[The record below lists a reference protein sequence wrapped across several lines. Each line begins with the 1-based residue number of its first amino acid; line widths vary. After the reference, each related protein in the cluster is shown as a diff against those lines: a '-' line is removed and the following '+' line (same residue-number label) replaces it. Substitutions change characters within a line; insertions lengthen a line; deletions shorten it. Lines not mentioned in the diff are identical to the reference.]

1 MNERIKALR
10 KTLGL
15 TLDKFGEH
23 IGMKKSSLSQ
33 VENGVNSVT
42 DSLILLILKTSWNG
56 QYVNEEWLRTGEGDM
71 FAKLPED
78 DGLANVF
85 KMFYK
90 YPNIRRELERCAEHP
105 RELDEAFAA
114 IENLIKSYNNKGSD

>member
-1 MNERIKALR
+1 MNNRIKELR
-10 KTLGL
+10 ATLSKTL
-15 TLDKFGEH
+15 DSFGNNLGVTRAAISNIERGTRNVTEQM
-23 IGMKKSSLSQ
+23 ISS
-33 VENGVNSVT
+33 
-42 DSLILLILKTSWNG
+42 ILKTSWNG
-56 QYVNEEWLRTGEGDM
+56 QYVNETWLRTGEGEM

-105 RELDEAFAA
+105 KELDEAFAA

>member
-1 MNERIKALR
+1 MNERIKKLR
-10 KTLGL
+10 KTLKNTQSVFAKHLGISQN
-15 TLDKFGEH
+15 TLSNIELGERG
-23 IGMKKSSLSQ
+23 ISEQ
-33 VENGVNSVT
+33 
-42 DSLILLILKTSWNG
+42 LILNILKTSWNG
-56 QYVNEEWLRTGEGDM
+56 QYVNETWLRTGEGDM

-105 RELDEAFAA
+105 KELDEAFAA

>member
-1 MNERIKALR
+1 MNKRIKELR
-10 KTLGL
+10 KYLKYTQKLFASNLG
-15 TLDKFGEH
+15 
-23 IGMKKSSLSQ
+23 ISQNSLSNIELGDRSISEQ
-33 VENGVNSVT
+33 LVLN
-42 DSLILLILKTSWNG
+42 ILKTSWNG

-105 RELDEAFAA
+105 KELDEAFAA
-114 IENLIKSYNNKGSD
+114 IENLIKSCNNKGSD

>member
-1 MNERIKALR
+1 MNERIKELR
-10 KTLGL
+10 NYLSL
-15 TLDKFGEH
+15 TLDAFGNN
-23 IGMKKSSLSQ
+23 L
-33 VENGVNSVT
+33 GVTRAAISNIERGTRSVT
-42 DSLILLILKTSWNG
+42 EQMISSILKTSWNG
-56 QYVNEEWLRTGEGDM
+56 QYVNEEWLRTGEGEM

-78 DGLANVF
+78 DGLANMF

-105 RELDEAFAA
+105 KELDEAFAA